1 MLNKVSSKIESN
13 IKKFKD
19 KFFIISSKCNIT
31 YAQIGEFIN
40 KYNQKMKDAEI
51 EKGAVVI
58 IDVSDRILYIQLII
72 ATILSGRIVAHGN
85 ARTSQPEEYI
95 GKTAQ
100 AKITQANLNSSEDY
114 IIDKINSL
122 KTEIYIE
129 EEVAFILET
138 SGSTGEPKPC
148 FLPINAISRMME
160 GFGFFNINSSNVHLL
175 SVQPNFGAATIDIWG
190 TILNGGSLV
199 ITKNIVPTQEEII
212 KSIKQDGVNFLN
224 LSAPM
229 FRIILEFQSEIL
241 NEVRTIVIS
250 GDFFPFDK
258 YKDKISQKSSR
269 IIHALGCSEY
279 GSLVAAHIVSEE
291 DLVASK
297 SYISVGKGF
306 AGSTVL
312 VVSRQDNGEYVMAE
326 KGELA
331 INGDGLAVNLLKTR
345 INNIEG
351 RWYLT
356 NDNALIENGNIIL
369 LGRKNDEIKVRGF
382 RVSLSAIRSVALS
395 LPFVENAYVLPIEN
409 YEHGLDIVLFM
420 QCNES
425 DLSMEYINKKIRE
438 NLPKYMIPS
447 KIVYV
452 KNIPTTDRGKTDKMK
467 LIKILK
473 YENQDRYVRGI
484 KFFKDINIAELLPD
498 KFDPDQ
504 NLISQGVTSIELIR
518 IYEYCHNKD
527 SRISLERILSIKTF
541 FELRNLV
548 ER

>member
-13 IKKFKD
+13 INKYKD
-19 KFFIISSKCNIT
+19 KSFIISSKCNIT

-85 ARTSQPEEYI
+85 ARISQPEEYI

-100 AKITQANLNSSEDY
+100 AKITQANLSGSEDY

-122 KTEIYIE
+122 KAEISL

-148 FLPINAISRMME
+148 FLPINAISRMMN
-160 GFGFFNINSSNVHLL
+160 GFGFFNINSSNVHLF

-212 KSIKQDGVNFLN
+212 KSIKQAGVNFLN

-229 FRIILEFQSEIL
+229 FRIILEFQPEIL
-241 NEVRTIVIS
+241 NKVSTIVIS

-258 YKDKISQKSSR
+258 YKDKIVQKSSR

-291 DLVASK
+291 ELIASK

-312 VVSRQDNGEYVMAE
+312 VVSRQDNGQYVMAE

-345 INNIEG
+345 INNVEG
-351 RWYLT
+351 CWYLT

-382 RVSLSAIRSVALS
+382 RVSLSAIRSVVLS

-409 YEHGLDIVLFM
+409 HEHGLDIILFV

-425 DLSMEYINKKIRE
+425 DLPMEDINKKIRM

-452 KNIPTTDRGKTDKMK
+452 KNIPTTDRGKTDKVK

-473 YENQDRYVRGI
+473 YKNKDRYVRGI

-527 SRISLERILSIKTF
+527 PRISLESILSIKTF